1 MATNFKGKVSIAG
14 KEYNCEVVNGIRYI
28 DGVTVSE
35 FAKRL
40 SSAEILEL
48 AMVGACAVDSE
59 KENRESSPGAMYR
72 EIRNQKN

>member
-1 MATNFKGKVSIAG
+1 MATNFKGKVSISG

-28 DGVTVSE
+28 DGMTVSE

-48 AMVGACAVDSE
+48 AMVGADAIDAE
-59 KENRESSPGAMYR
+59 KENRVSSPGVMYG
-72 EIRNQKN
+72 EIRYQKN